1 MVEIRNKINN
11 ELVGSG
17 EIVLENKEE
26 IKLHTSSRIYKKK
39 NVIVEYLMLSI
50 VVMLMLSNCKSSKNY
65 TNQEK
70 ENIKK
75 VDSIIYENK
84 LMLEMEYRENQ

>member
-1 MVEIRNKINN
+1 
-11 ELVGSG
+11 
-17 EIVLENKEE
+17 
-26 IKLHTSSRIYKKK
+26 
-39 NVIVEYLMLSI
+39 MLS
-50 VVMLMLSNCKSSKNY
+50 VVIMLMLSNCKSSKNY